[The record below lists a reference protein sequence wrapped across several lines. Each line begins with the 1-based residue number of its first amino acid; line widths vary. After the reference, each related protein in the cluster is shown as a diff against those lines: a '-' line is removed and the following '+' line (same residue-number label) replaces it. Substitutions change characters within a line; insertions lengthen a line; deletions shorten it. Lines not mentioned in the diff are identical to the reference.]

1 MAENSGLTDRYLRRG
16 PLGHGAMGDVWLA
29 DDQLLHRAVAI
40 KQLRSAG
47 DSSDRVGL
55 DRIVREAR
63 LAARLSHPNAVGVY
77 DLVVENGQP
86 YVVMEY
92 VPGETL
98 ADRIQESGGLPL
110 GAARSIIGQVA
121 AALDTAHSEGI
132 VHRDVKPS
140 NILITNRGVAKLADF
155 GIARQTGDTAI
166 TQTGMVIGTP
176 SYLAPEVVRGAPPSP
191 ASDIWS
197 LGATLFA
204 AIEGIPPFDEQ
215 SQDPLAVLVRIVS
228 EPAPPAVHAGALQG
242 LLARMLEQQPTRRP
256 AAADVVRALTAG
268 VHPPSGDAPA
278 AATRPQRQSRPTA
291 RARKVS
297 NSGPAVPSVLAN
309 SGLAAPASP
318 TLLAPVAQQRRL
330 PVRSLAVVVAAI
342 VAAVVVTLLLTRG
355 GGHPKQ
361 AGPASTSPRSPAKK
375 TTVANSPRR
384 GPQSSAPAP
393 PLANPMTA
401 STMQR
406 FVSDYYALIPGDLH
420 TAFGRLGPGL
430 QKQGFDAYQNWW
442 SRFSSVNITPLSANP
457 TAGTVTIRLSAVS
470 AGSGHVASDTE
481 QLTLITTP
489 DGRGLLIEADQL
501 VNGN

>member
-29 DDQLLHRAVAI
+29 DDQLLHRSVAI
-40 KQLRSAG
+40 KQLRPAG
-47 DSSDRVGL
+47 DGSDRVGL

-77 DLVVENGQP
+77 DLVVEDGQP

-98 ADRIQESGGLPL
+98 ADRIRESGGLPL

-155 GIARQTGDTAI
+155 GIARQTGDSAI

-204 AIEGIPPFDEQ
+204 AIEGIPPFDEH

-256 AAADVVRALTAG
+256 AAADVARALTAG
-268 VHPPSGDAPA
+268 VDPPSGDSQP
-278 AATRPQRQSRPTA
+278 AATRPQR
-291 RARKVS
+291 RARPISRARTVP
-297 NSGPAVPSVLAN
+297 NSGPAVPGVLAIP
-309 SGLAAPASP
+309 GRAAPTP
-318 TLLAPVAQQRRL
+318 TLMAPVAQRRQL
-330 PVRSLAVVVAAI
+330 PVRLLAVVAAAV

-355 GGHPKQ
+355 GGHAKQ
-361 AGPASTSPRSPAKK
+361 AGPAGTSPSSPAKK
-375 TTVANSPRR
+375 TTAARTPRSTA
-384 GPQSSAPAP
+384 QTSAPAP
-393 PLANPMTA
+393 PPANPMTA

-430 QKQGFDAYQNWW
+430 QQQGFDAYQNWW
-442 SRFSSVNITPLSANP
+442 SRFSSVNVTPLSANP
-457 TAGTVTIRLSAVS
+457 AARTVRIRLSAVS
-470 AGSGHVASDTE
+470 AGSGHVANDTE

-489 DGRGLLIEADQL
+489 DGRGLLIEADEL